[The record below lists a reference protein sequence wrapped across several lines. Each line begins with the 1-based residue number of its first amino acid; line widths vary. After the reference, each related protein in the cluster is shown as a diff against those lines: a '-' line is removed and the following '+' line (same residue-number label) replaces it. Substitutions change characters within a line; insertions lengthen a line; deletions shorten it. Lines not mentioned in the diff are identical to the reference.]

1 MALVNTGALLIEK
14 PGMHSISANS
24 AHRTISAN
32 SAHQTSVWLQSGE
45 CKTCSELLTEADSKD
60 QLFDSERE

>member
-14 PGMHSISANS
+14 PGMH
-24 AHRTISAN
+24 TISAN